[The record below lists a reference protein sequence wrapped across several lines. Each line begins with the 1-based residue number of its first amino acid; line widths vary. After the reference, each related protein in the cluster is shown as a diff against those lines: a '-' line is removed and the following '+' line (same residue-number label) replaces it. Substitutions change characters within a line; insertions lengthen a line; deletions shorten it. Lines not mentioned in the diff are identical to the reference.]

1 MREQKDV
8 VVIGGGQAGLAMS
21 SVLQQQGREHII
33 LERRRIGE
41 SWRTERWDS
50 LRFQFPNWTIQ
61 LPDYTYRG
69 NDPDHFAHYS
79 EILRLVEDYAVSTGA
94 PVRENT
100 EALALT
106 GRGTGEDFEV
116 SLAEGSIHAHR
127 VVIATGPFQRPRIPQ
142 LASDVPPSVLQLDP
156 TRYRSPEALPAG
168 AVLVVGSGASGCQIA
183 DELLHAG
190 RRVYLSVSRHRRAP
204 RRFRG
209 RDVYWWLEALGRFA
223 QTIDSFPARQ
233 YPPST
238 VVTGVNGGYNVN
250 VRQLAADGVS
260 VLGRVIGASGPNLDV
275 QANANQVL
283 DEADQAYTGFL
294 SAARQF
300 ISSNGIEEWLDQEEP
315 EEPIHFPAVEEVD
328 SLSLAREGINTII
341 WATGYAYDFDWVKIP
356 VFDDRGRPLQQ
367 RGVTAVP
374 GLYFLG
380 LHWMHTFKSGL
391 LSGVGADAEFLADH
405 MARGPMCPRA

>member
-1 MREQKDV
+1 MREQHDV
-8 VVIGGGQAGLAMS
+8 VVIGGGQAGLAVS
-21 SVLQQQGREHII
+21 GVLQERGREHVV

-41 SWRTERWDS
+41 RWRTERWDS
-50 LRFQFPNWTIQ
+50 LRFQFPNWTLQ
-61 LPDYTYRG
+61 LPGHAYRG
-69 NDPDHFAHYS
+69 NDPGGFAHYS
-79 EILRLVEDYAVSTGA
+79 EILRLIEDYAVSTGA

-100 EALALT
+100 EVRALAE
-106 GRGTGEDFEV
+106 RGTGDGFEV
-116 SLAEGSIHAHR
+116 SLAEGSIRARR
-127 VVIATGPFQRPRIPQ
+127 VVIATGPFQLPRIPQ
-142 LASDVPPSVLQLDP
+142 LAHDIPPSVLQLDP
-156 TRYRSPEALPAG
+156 THYRSPEALPGG

-209 RDVYWWLEALGRFA
+209 KDVYWWLDALGRFS

-238 VVTGVNGGYNVN
+238 VVTGVNGGYDVN
-250 VRQLAADGVS
+250 VRQLAADGIEVI
-260 VLGRVIGASGPNLDV
+260 GRVVGASGGDLTV

-283 DEADQAYTGFL
+283 DDADKAYADFV

-300 ISSNGIEEWLDQEEP
+300 ISKGTEEDLADEEP
-315 EEPIHFPAVEEVD
+315 EESIHPSAVEEVD
-328 SLSLAREGINTII
+328 SLDLTGAGINTVI
-341 WATGYAYDFDWVKIP
+341 WATGYDYDFGWVRLP
-356 VFDDRGRPLQQ
+356 TFDERGRPIQQ
-367 RGVTAVP
+367 RGVTPVP

-405 MARGPMCPRA
+405 MARTPAR